1 MTDDS
6 GEKATRRTRD
16 LSFAI
21 AVLLLA
27 AGIAGVLLYGNWW
40 RNNRLA
46 GAYEARLQRS
56 MREYQRVAAAE
67 NPDRDQV
74 YLIGAEID
82 VVMRRIAGGT
92 TAPEKAWRNFEFL
105 RQHTHRLES
114 LFSDT
119 PDWNNPTLLSV
130 RLGEIKRRIG
140 SYENRSDRYL
150 AEAARSK
157 SKFGY
162 AAKLQQIED
171 SLILSGLGQNPISA
185 ESLSELL
192 TQTSRVLVGCLDQ
205 FAETGEAQTPPAIT
219 KSFATAKDSGA
230 DPYES
235 ELTNENVLSR
245 GIAIATW
252 LTGQHGQG
260 EKVAELERLLREE
273 RRNFDSSKSLQELV
287 DNRAETLLAISQ
299 LMVSVGED
307 QDRSSVEAALKR
319 FDRSYRYKASD
330 TDGILGQ
337 AMEIRLQAVN
347 ADWAGVTETVS
358 ALSHVETV
366 SKKEVAFLRNDASLT
381 ILKLLRS
388 EVWLD
393 RIDTQLQIEKGLEMA
408 VNLSRY
414 STNTFK
420 MLMAIGVTRG
430 MAAENSLKIAGVPL
444 VDSRIVEAA
453 KASPSS
459 IIAMTTEAI
468 AAGIKQDDV
477 QLSDVVA
484 SETMLNAGLIDMLA
498 NMATWRL
505 FAHSEADAAEVKLW
519 VMLMESITLEPEAN
533 RQQISGTAL
542 LSLAGWQSRGGE
554 FESATK
560 TLESAKPLVGDT
572 QLFVQVEDLVKQ
584 NRP

>member
-1 MTDDS
+1 
-6 GEKATRRTRD
+6 
-16 LSFAI
+16 
-21 AVLLLA
+21 
-27 AGIAGVLLYGNWW
+27 
-40 RNNRLA
+40 
-46 GAYEARLQRS
+46 
-56 MREYQRVAAAE
+56 
-67 NPDRDQV
+67 
-74 YLIGAEID
+74 
-82 VVMRRIAGGT
+82 
-92 TAPEKAWRNFEFL
+92 
-105 RQHTHRLES
+105 
-114 LFSDT
+114 
-119 PDWNNPTLLSV
+119 
-130 RLGEIKRRIG
+130 
-140 SYENRSDRYL
+140 
-150 AEAARSK
+150 
-157 SKFGY
+157 
-162 AAKLQQIED
+162 
-171 SLILSGLGQNPISA
+171 
-185 ESLSELL
+185 
-192 TQTSRVLVGCLDQ
+192 
-205 FAETGEAQTPPAIT
+205 
-219 KSFATAKDSGA
+219 
-230 DPYES
+230 
-235 ELTNENVLSR
+235 
-245 GIAIATW
+245 
-252 LTGQHGQG
+252 
-260 EKVAELERLLREE
+260 
-273 RRNFDSSKSLQELV
+273 
-287 DNRAETLLAISQ
+287 
-299 LMVSVGED
+299 
-307 QDRSSVEAALKR
+307 
-319 FDRSYRYKASD
+319 
-330 TDGILGQ
+330 
-337 AMEIRLQAVN
+337 
-347 ADWAGVTETVS
+347 
-358 ALSHVETV
+358 
-366 SKKEVAFLRNDASLT
+366 LT